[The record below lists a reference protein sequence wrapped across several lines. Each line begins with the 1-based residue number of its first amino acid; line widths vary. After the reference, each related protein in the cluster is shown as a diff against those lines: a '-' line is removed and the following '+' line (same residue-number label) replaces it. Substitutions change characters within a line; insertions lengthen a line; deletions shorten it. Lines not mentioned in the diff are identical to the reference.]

1 MRYEDLP
8 RDPKT
13 GEVLP
18 FEAVF
23 PIEYQ
28 LATPLQANGRELA
41 SLSLREPTVLDLE
54 ATSKESDNIAKTTR
68 LLSSVAELALDDVR
82 RLGTRDY
89 SRLSELL
96 AAFL

>member
-8 RDPKT
+8 RDTKT

-18 FEAVF
+18 FEAAF

-41 SLSLREPTVLDLE
+41 CLSLREPTVLDLE
-54 ATSKESDNIAKTTR
+54 VSAKERDSLAKTAR
-68 LLSSVAELALDDVR
+68 LLSSVAELTLDDVR

-89 SRLSELL
+89 ARLSELL